1 MFDKGFNIFCIA
13 SIIVGGVGVFIPPL
27 RILCGIIG
35 VGLGVLGYI
44 KFDPETE
51 RMQELSYI
59 GAVLGIGDVIL
70 QIVLNII
77 HFLAR

>member
-44 KFDPETE
+44 KFNPE
-51 RMQELSYI
+51 
-59 GAVLGIGDVIL
+59 IL
-70 QIVLNII
+70 
-77 HFLAR
+77 